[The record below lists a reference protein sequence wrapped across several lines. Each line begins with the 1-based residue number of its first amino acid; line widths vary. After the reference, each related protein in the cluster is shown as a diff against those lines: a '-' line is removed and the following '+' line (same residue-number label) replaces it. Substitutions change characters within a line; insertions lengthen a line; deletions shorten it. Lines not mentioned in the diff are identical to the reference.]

1 MKFGFRTPS
10 LKKRISARTSV
21 KRAVR
26 SKVRVPKGYGVLT
39 NPKKAMYNKVYNR
52 TTRKA
57 CYIATAVYGDQDAWQ
72 VEKLRQYR
80 DNCLVKN
87 TAGRIF
93 IWVYYLISPSFVNL
107 FKNVGIVNRLT
118 KKFLDNLVGRI

>member
-21 KRAVR
+21 KRAIR
-26 SKVRVPKGYGVLT
+26 SKVRVPKGYGILT

-80 DNCLVKN
+80 DNCLSHHF
-87 TAGRIF
+87 TGRIF
-93 IWVYYLISPSFVNL
+93 IFLYYLVSPQLVSL
-107 FKNVGIVNRLT
+107 FKNVRIVNELSRRL
-118 KKFLDNLVGRI
+118 LDNLVERI

>member
-1 MKFGFRTPS
+1 
-10 LKKRISARTSV
+10 
-21 KRAVR
+21 
-26 SKVRVPKGYGVLT
+26 
-39 NPKKAMYNKVYNR
+39 MYNKVYNR

>member
-1 MKFGFRTPS
+1 VKFGFRTPS

-21 KRAVR
+21 KRAIR
-26 SKVRVPKGYGVLT
+26 SKIRVPKGYGILT

-72 VEKLRQYR
+72 VEKFRQYR
-80 DNCLVKN
+80 DNCLN
-87 TAGRIF
+87 NYFIGRIF
-93 IWVYYLISPSFVNL
+93 ICIYYLVSPSLVSL
-107 FKNVGIVNRLT
+107 FKNVKIVNAFTRKL
-118 KKFLDNLVGRI
+118 LDNLVERI